1 MKDDK
6 LIDGGAPGSQPVAVG
21 PVGDEVDMADSGVQS
36 QYLQLPTR
44 FDMQIQ
50 TMPEPKKMKEK
61 NI

>member
-1 MKDDK
+1 
-6 LIDGGAPGSQPVAVG
+6 
-21 PVGDEVDMADSGVQS
+21 MADSGVQS